1 MLRNSSR
8 RNKRY
13 CGRLGGFLS
22 AYVKHASL
30 SRSKVPQSD
39 PNNALNAVRLCRQMK
54 TGSAWSQIFKR
65 KKKTSSQTRFLKFYI
80 LLFNKEVFLHHLIFK
95 HLLYVVKFRTQLS
108 NRLCQSLFTLTNR
121 HPDSLRLS
129 WVSRKIS
136 NTRDAD
142 QKKSGNN
149 SDFLVLL
156 SKLKCNKKSQC

>member
-8 RNKRY
+8 HNKRY
-13 CGRLGGFLS
+13 CGRLGGVLS

-30 SRSKVPQSD
+30 SRSKFSKATPIMRCTRYGCVGKW
-39 PNNALNAVRLCRQMK
+39 RQVLHEVK
-54 TGSAWSQIFKR
+54 SSKG
-65 KKKTSSQTRFLKFYI
+65 KKTSSQTRFLKFYI

-108 NRLCQSLFTLTNR
+108 NRLCCFSLLLR
-121 HPDSLRLS
+121 HHSLRLS

-136 NTRDAD
+136 NTRDAH

-149 SDFLVLL
+149 SDFLAML

>member
-22 AYVKHASL
+22 AHVKHASL

-39 PNNALNAVRLCRQMK
+39 PNNALKAVRFVSANEDRFCMK
-54 TGSAWSQIFKR
+54 SNLQKE
-65 KKKTSSQTRFLKFYI
+65 KKTSSQTRFLKFYI

-108 NRLCQSLFTLTNR
+108 NRLCRFSPLLTVILTACAC
-121 HPDSLRLS
+121 HESAE
-129 WVSRKIS
+129 K
-136 NTRDAD
+136 
-142 QKKSGNN
+142 
-149 SDFLVLL
+149 
-156 SKLKCNKKSQC
+156 